1 MTSRERLLTVLRG
14 EIPDCVPVAPDFSNM
29 IPAKLTGKPWWD
41 IYLYNDPPIFEA
53 YVECAKKFDIDS
65 LMDSYFPFQYPW
77 QVEEEERFEQEN
89 PPLHRR
95 GTSGIHRHPA
105 AHSFGRMVQNHR
117 RLLGEPDSGSRHR
130 SGQRGASG
138 NPRLVSSAHRGEE
151 V

>member
-65 LMDSYFPFQYPW
+65 LMDGYFPFQYPW

-89 PPLHRR
+89 PPSSRKLRNSSPPGGALLR
-95 GTSGIHRHPA
+95 ANGSKPSTSTG
-105 AHSFGRMVQNHR
+105 
-117 RLLGEPDSGSRHR
+117 
-130 SGQRGASG
+130 
-138 NPRLVSSAHRGEE
+138 
-151 V
+151 